1 MAPQPSPIGFVVVGN
16 TTSPH
21 ESLDAAPLQPCTVGD
36 SLAALFTLCP
46 ELARLATGSLDKPE
60 DCTLPIW
67 ICLRYGLQL
76 LHPDEA
82 QDWNVEIG
90 LHYYNPS
97 MLASA
102 IHSVITSD
110 LFDADR
116 KYTAS
121 ALASCMVK
129 CKNKLIAAAGSV
141 IPDAFVAKVEHLL
154 HVSIALTDGSED
166 AATAD
171 ARLAAGIDASKEFH
185 AAAAKIVAAW
195 TYEQMVDADGSW
207 LTLSFA
213 TPIIWPYLTRAQR
226 MANQS

>member
-1 MAPQPSPIGFVVVGN
+1 
-16 TTSPH
+16 
-21 ESLDAAPLQPCTVGD
+21 
-36 SLAALFTLCP
+36 
-46 ELARLATGSLDKPE
+46 
-60 DCTLPIW
+60 
-67 ICLRYGLQL
+67 
-76 LHPDEA
+76 
-82 QDWNVEIG
+82 
-90 LHYYNPS
+90 
-97 MLASA
+97 
-102 IHSVITSD
+102 
-110 LFDADR
+110 
-116 KYTAS
+116 
-121 ALASCMVK
+121 MVK

>member
-1 MAPQPSPIGFVVVGN
+1 MSRNVESGIPLLCALPPRLLRVRGLARSSLAVQPSPRASYLRSTRAEFTKLVSGVAVFMAPQPSPIGFVVVGN

-60 DCTLPIW
+60 DCTLPTW

-102 IHSVITSD
+102 IHSVITSG
-110 LFDADR
+110 LFR
-116 KYTAS
+116 CRSQIHGKRT
-121 ALASCMVK
+121 CV
-129 CKNKLIAAAGSV
+129 
-141 IPDAFVAKVEHLL
+141 L
-154 HVSIALTDGSED
+154 HG
-166 AATAD
+166 
-171 ARLAAGIDASKEFH
+171 
-185 AAAAKIVAAW
+185 
-195 TYEQMVDADGSW
+195 
-207 LTLSFA
+207 
-213 TPIIWPYLTRAQR
+213 
-226 MANQS
+226 